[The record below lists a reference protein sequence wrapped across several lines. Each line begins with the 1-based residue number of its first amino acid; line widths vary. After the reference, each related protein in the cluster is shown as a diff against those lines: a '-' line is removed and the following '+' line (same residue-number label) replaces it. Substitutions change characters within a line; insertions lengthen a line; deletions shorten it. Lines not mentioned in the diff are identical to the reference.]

1 MFIPLSRQSFE
12 KMPNLHNS
20 AKIHVSL
27 LRPPGNLFPLCPPC
41 PGPGLVLKIA
51 EKFQNYR
58 NQRLNHG
65 SLRQG
70 GVNCT

>member
-41 PGPGLVLKIA
+41 PGLVLKIA

-58 NQRLNHG
+58 NQCLNHG